1 MQKVWLCVIKQP
13 MKDQLIWEPKAHQK
27 TYQHV
32 LLWAPSYRPKY
43 QFSFPGVGDT
53 PELSGT
59 TLSVYLRVTPTSVNS
74 WAGPSLLLSPLACR
88 SVQVFWVAQE
98 QFLFGQK
105 RNSGEGKKKKKA
117 SLLASFPNG
126 AGLGTADAD
135 SVLESTICRWSLP
148 RRWDPASQNVVAEPA
163 PGNML
168 LPKTNSQSPTSTAA
182 KSQMGSFSLHM
193 ILNSFFSLAKWR
205 RVI

>member
-1 MQKVWLCVIKQP
+1 MLPLSASWLSKNLNAYSTNPRTEGASWVLCKRCLIKQP

-88 SVQVFWVAQE
+88 SVQVFWVAQK

-105 RNSGEGKKKKKA
+105 RNSGEGKKKKKKGQ
-117 SLLASFPNG
+117 P
-126 AGLGTADAD
+126 TC
-135 SVLESTICRWSLP
+135 E
-148 RRWDPASQNVVAEPA
+148 
-163 PGNML
+163 
-168 LPKTNSQSPTSTAA
+168 LPKRSRSGYSRCRL
-182 KSQMGSFSLHM
+182 SFGIHNMPLIPH
-193 ILNSFFSLAKWR
+193 
-205 RVI
+205 

>member
-1 MQKVWLCVIKQP
+1 MFSCELL
-13 MKDQLIWEPKAHQK
+13 LIDPNTSSRFREWGTHQNSLGLPCLS
-27 TYQHV
+27 TFVSPPHQWIPEQGLHCCC
-32 LLWAPSYRPKY
+32 LLWLADQFKY
-43 QFSFPGVGDT
+43 FEWHRSNFS
-53 PELSGT
+53 
-59 TLSVYLRVTPTSVNS
+59 
-74 WAGPSLLLSPLACR
+74 LA
-88 SVQVFWVAQE
+88 
-98 QFLFGQK
+98 K
-105 RNSGEGKKKKKA
+105 RETRGKEKKKKKA

-135 SVLESTICRWSLP
+135 SVLESTICRWSLT